1 MLAFAI
7 IILLI
12 VAVLFLFDR
21 LRAERKSLAEEISRR
36 SRSERQCISA
46 VKWFITVLSA
56 ANNKDQ
62 VTELLRKKYE
72 VESQQWARDY
82 ASKEE
87 SKISVDDDRSVQIS
101 MLKFML
107 DKYDQ
112 ETARK

>member
-1 MLAFAI
+1 VLAFAI

-21 LRAERKSLAEEISRR
+21 LRAERKSLAEEILRR